1 MPLSLIAFQSSRGLR
16 RMTLQPL
23 AYLMSWYV
31 RFLLLFFCLSGMATW
46 AVAIPPDVIKSRWQT
61 AAEGTYSGLGDVLR

>member
-1 MPLSLIAFQSSRGLR
+1 MMLIYSLLPIRCHGKFMQE
-16 RMTLQPL
+16 
-23 AYLMSWYV
+23 
-31 RFLLLFFCLSGMATW
+31 FLFTFFYSFSGMATW

>member
-1 MPLSLIAFQSSRGLR
+1 MLALTELR
-16 RMTLQPL
+16 
-23 AYLMSWYV
+23 AH
-31 RFLLLFFCLSGMATW
+31 FLVFFSAGMATW